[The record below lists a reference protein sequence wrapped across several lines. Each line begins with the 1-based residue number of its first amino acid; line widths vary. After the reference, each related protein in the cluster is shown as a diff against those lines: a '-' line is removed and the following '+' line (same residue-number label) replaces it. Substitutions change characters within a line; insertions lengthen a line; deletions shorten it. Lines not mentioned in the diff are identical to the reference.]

1 MHRMRLIVGALFALI
16 LVGPAG
22 AQAPAARPPAP
33 AAAAPAPV
41 MPATILVNVNT
52 ATVDELQALSG
63 IGPARA
69 AEIVKNRPYID
80 KKDLV
85 SKAGI
90 PQSTF
95 DGIKARVV
103 LVDLNHATAEDMIK
117 ILDGIG
123 TARAAA
129 IVKNRPYRTADEIV
143 AKAGVPQAV
152 FDGFKDEVVVTP
164 PAARRR

>member
-1 MHRMRLIVGALFALI
+1 MNKIRSAVVAFVCLLSVPAL
-16 LVGPAG
+16 
-22 AQAPAARPPAP
+22 AQAPARPAAPAAPAAPP
-33 AAAAPAPV
+33 AAAAAAA
-41 MPATILVNVNT
+41 MVNVNT
-52 ATVDELQALSG
+52 ATVEEMQVLPG

-69 AEIVKNRPYID
+69 AEIVKQRLIID
-80 KKDLV
+80 KRDLV
-85 SKAGI
+85 TKAGV
-90 PQSTF
+90 PQSVF
-95 DGIKARVV
+95 DGIKSRVA
-103 LVDLNHATAEDMIK
+103 LVDLNHASAADMIK

-123 TARAAA
+123 NARAEA